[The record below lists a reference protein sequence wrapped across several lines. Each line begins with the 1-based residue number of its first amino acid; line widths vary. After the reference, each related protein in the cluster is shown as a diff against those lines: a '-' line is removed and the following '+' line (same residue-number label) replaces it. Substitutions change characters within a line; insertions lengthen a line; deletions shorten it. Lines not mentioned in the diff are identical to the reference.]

1 MLFLYTIK
9 ETQLEKKGRFEMI
22 SEREKE
28 KGDKNQKLWK
38 RSAFAVCH
46 VQHIITTFC
55 HHIFVLIFFLCFF
68 PSIIPQGC
76 SSRWVIFQFIPHY
89 IFRTSPLCLLHTHNQ
104 FRK

>member
-9 ETQLEKKGRFEMI
+9 ETQLEKKGRSEMI

-28 KGDKNQKLWK
+28 KGDKNQKLWE

-55 HHIFVLIFFLCFF
+55 HHFLF
-68 PSIIPQGC
+68 
-76 SSRWVIFQFIPHY
+76 
-89 IFRTSPLCLLHTHNQ
+89 
-104 FRK
+104 